1 MTLTS
6 TVGASRAAGNVRM
19 TPGRWVALVFAVP
32 VALAL
37 IGWTAFDFVSL
48 VAQGSYS
55 FSLPVPVHDGLA
67 TVNVNGGNVTLRQT
81 PGGAAQLT
89 GSVTY
94 GLFRPGITDTL
105 GSGGISAGV
114 NCEAIASNCDMD
126 AILNLPAQT
135 ALSLYTGGG
144 EVQAGSYTGHLMLST
159 DGGNV
164 NADDLGGN
172 LVIYTEGGDL
182 NTNVLTGTIQARTDG
197 GNVNASDLSGTV
209 QVSTQGGDLSS
220 SAMSGN
226 LQFFTAGGNVN
237 GNSVSARQVYVQ
249 SQGGDVTLV
258 FTVPPANLQILT
270 GGGNVN
276 VVLPRGDTKYNLV
289 TNDGGGSE
297 NYPSSLVSATS
308 HNAITVDSAGGDI
321 TITQAGS

>member
-6 TVGASRAAGNVRM
+6 TVGASRAAGNAAM

-48 VAQGSYS
+48 VAHGSYS
-55 FSLPVPVHDGLA
+55 FSLPVPVNDGQA
-67 TVNVNGGNVTLRQT
+67 RVNVNGSNVTLRQT

-89 GSVTY
+89 GIVTY
-94 GLFRPGITDTL
+94 GLFRPGLTQTVSSNGL
-105 GSGGISAGV
+105 SAGV
-114 NCEAIASNCDMD
+114 NCDGIASNCDVN
-126 AILNLPAQT
+126 ATLNLPTQT
-135 ALSLYTGGG
+135 ALSLYTLGGD
-144 EVQAGSYTGHLMLST
+144 VQAGSYLGHLMLST

-164 NADDLGGN
+164 NADNLGGN

-182 NTNVLTGTIQARTDG
+182 SSNVLTGTIQARTDG

-220 SAMSGN
+220 NVMSGN

-258 FTVPPANLQILT
+258 FTVPPTNLQILS

-276 VVLPRGDTKYNLV
+276 VVLPHGDTKYNLV
-289 TNDGGGSE
+289 TSPAGGND

-308 HNAITVDSAGGDI
+308 HNAITVGSSGGDI
-321 TITQAGS
+321 TITEAN

>member
-6 TVGASRAAGNVRM
+6 AVGAPRAPRNLRM

-48 VAQGSYS
+48 VARGSYS
-55 FSLPVPVHDGLA
+55 FSFPVPVHDGRA
-67 TVNVNGGNVTLRQT
+67 TVDVNGGNVTLRQT

-89 GSVTY
+89 GTVQY
-94 GLFRPGITDTL
+94 GLFRPGLSHTIS
-105 GSGGISAGV
+105 SGGISAEV
-114 NCEAIASNCDMD
+114 SCEAIASNCGMD
-126 AILNLPAQT
+126 ATLNLAAQT

-144 EVQAGSYTGHLMLST
+144 DVQAGNYVGHLMLST

-164 NADDLGGN
+164 NAGNLGGN

-182 NTNVLTGTIQARTDG
+182 SGNMLTGTIQARTDG

-220 SAMSGN
+220 NVMSGN

-237 GNSVSARQVYVQ
+237 GDAVSARQVYVQ

-258 FTVPPANLQILT
+258 FTVPPTNLQILT

-289 TNDGGGSE
+289 TNDGGGTD

-321 TITQAGS
+321 TVTEAGS

>member
-6 TVGASRAAGNVRM
+6 TVAAPRAAGNVRM
-19 TPGRWVALVFAVP
+19 TPGRWVTLALAVP

-37 IGWTAFDFVSL
+37 IGWTAFGFVGL
-48 VAQGSYS
+48 VARGSYS
-55 FSLPVPVHDGLA
+55 FSLPVPVHDGQT

-89 GSVTY
+89 GSVQY
-94 GLFRPGITDTL
+94 GLFRPGLTDTVSSNGL
-105 GSGGISAGV
+105 SAGV
-114 NCEAIASNCDMD
+114 SCDGLASNCETN
-126 AILNLPAQT
+126 ATLNLPTQT
-135 ALSLYTGGG
+135 ALSLYTLGGD
-144 EVQAGSYTGHLMLST
+144 VQAGSYLGHLMLST

-164 NADDLGGN
+164 NADSLGGN

-182 NTNVLTGTIQARTDG
+182 TSNVLTGTIQARTDG
-197 GNVNASDLSGTV
+197 GNVNAADLTGTV
-209 QVSTQGGDLSS
+209 QVSTQGGDLTSNV
-220 SAMSGN
+220 MSGN

-258 FTVPPANLQILT
+258 FTVAPANLQILS

-276 VVLPRGDTKYNLV
+276 VVLPPGDTKYNLV
-289 TNDGGGSE
+289 TSPAGGNDS
-297 NYPSSLVSATS
+297 YPQSLVSATS
-308 HNAITVDSAGGDI
+308 HNAITIDSAGGDI
-321 TITQAGS
+321 TVTEAN